1 MRHRF
6 AAALDRLVPAAEA
19 IGLAVS
25 GGPDSLGLLKL
36 ALDDGRR
43 PLRVA
48 TVDHGLR
55 AGSADEAVGV
65 AALCRSLGVAHDTLT
80 PAHPIGERNVQ
91 ARARVARYAALR
103 VWAGRHDLGAVATG
117 HQMDDQAET
126 LAMRFVRGS
135 GLHGLAGVRARL
147 VLADRPGPPFAI
159 VRPCLGLRRAE
170 LAAVVA
176 AAGWCAVDDPANIDS
191 RFDRARMRAHLPAT
205 AVPGLMRSAEALGE
219 ASDALRWAEGQAA
232 ALAWREA
239 DGAVTIAP
247 AGLPAAL
254 LRALLTRAVHRLAPD
269 ASPPSGPE
277 GDRLLARLHAG
288 GTATLRG
295 LSFAGDTPWR
305 IAPAPAPSHDCKTRS
320 APYLET
326 MPFSPDA
333 RE

>member
-1 MRHRF
+1 MG
-6 AAALDRLVPAAEA
+6 EA

-43 PLRVA
+43 PVRVA

-55 AGSADEAVGV
+55 AGSADEAAGV
-65 AALCRSLGVAHDTLT
+65 AALCRSLGVAHATLT
-80 PAHPIGERNVQ
+80 PAAPIGERNVQ
-91 ARARVARYAALR
+91 ARARAARYAALR
-103 VWAGRHDLGAVATG
+103 VWAGAHGLRAVATG

-135 GLHGLAGVRARL
+135 GLHGLSGVRARL
-147 VLADRPGPPFAI
+147 VLAPPGPPLAI

-170 LAAVVA
+170 LAAVVD
-176 AAGWCAVDDPANIDS
+176 AAGWRAVDDPANTDL
-191 RFDRARMRAHLPAT
+191 RFDRARMRARLPAT
-205 AVPGLMRSAEALGE
+205 AVPGLMRSADALAQ
-219 ASDALRWAEGQAA
+219 ASEALRWAEGQAA

-254 LRALLTRAVHRLAPD
+254 LRALLSRAVHRLSPD
-269 ASPPSGPE
+269 AAPPTGPE
-277 GDRLLARLHAG
+277 GDRLLAALHTG
-288 GTATLRG
+288 GSATLRNLRFTG
-295 LSFAGDTPWR
+295 GSPWR
-305 IAPAPAPSHDCKTRS
+305 IAPAPAPSRAPSRDCKTPP

-326 MPFSPDA
+326 LPPSPPPSPDA